1 MRTFKYKAMKRVV
14 ISSLL
19 LFATTGLFAQ
29 IFVGGS
35 VGFNTTG
42 GKIENGNTSVDKV
55 TLTSFSLAPKA
66 GIFLSEKLAVGA
78 ILGFNLQSEKTPGT
92 PEEIDRTTTFGL
104 TPFARYYAFSL
115 NKLSVF
121 AQGNLGFSYG
131 VEKNKVGST
140 TTTGPKTTT
149 IGISAFP
156 GISYKLTEK
165 VELEAV
171 IGGLNLNF
179 NRVSVKNNNTT
190 NITNTFGVGANLD
203 AIATTG
209 FITIGAI
216 VKL

>member
-1 MRTFKYKAMKRVV
+1 MKKLVF
-14 ISSLL
+14 SSLL

-35 VGFNTTG
+35 MGFNTTG

-55 TLTSFSLAPKA
+55 TQTSFSLAPKA
-66 GIFLSEKLAVGA
+66 GVFLSEKFAVGA
-78 ILGFNLQSEKTPGT
+78 MLGFNLQNEKTPGN
-92 PEEIDRTTTFGL
+92 PDEIDRTTTIGL
-104 TPFARYYAFSL
+104 TPFTRYYAFTL
-115 NKLSVF
+115 NKLSIF

-131 VEKNKVGST
+131 VQKHKEGST

-149 IGISAFP
+149 IGLSAFP
-156 GISYKLTEK
+156 GISYKLSDK
-165 VELEAV
+165 VDLEAV
-171 IGGLNLNF
+171 IGGFNFNF

-190 NITNTFGVGANLD
+190 NITNNFGFGASLD

>member
-1 MRTFKYKAMKRVV
+1 MKRIVTTL
-14 ISSLL
+14 IM
-19 LFATTGLFAQ
+19 LFAAAGLYAQ
-29 IFVGGS
+29 IFVGGNI
-35 VGFNTTG
+35 GFSTTG

-55 TLTSFSLAPKA
+55 TQTNFSLAPKT

-78 ILGFNLQSEKTPGT
+78 MLGFNLQNEKTPGN
-92 PEEIDRTTTFGL
+92 PDVIDRTTTIGL
-104 TPFARYYAFSL
+104 TPFARYYAITF

-121 AQGNLGFSYG
+121 AQGNLGLSYG
-131 VEKNKVGST
+131 VEKHKVGST

-149 IGISAFP
+149 IGLAAFP
-156 GISYKLTEK
+156 GISYKLTDK
-165 VELEAV
+165 VDLEAV
-171 IGGLNLNF
+171 IGGFNFNF

-190 NITNTFGVGANLD
+190 NITNTFGIGANLD